1 VEQDWDAPAG
11 VLADWAASGGITVR
25 TLRVHAGDPFPA
37 VAPAGGERGYDA
49 VVVLGSEHT
58 AYDDTLPWLA
68 AELAFLDALLAREI
82 PVLGICFGGQLLAR
96 LLGGRLY
103 RLAVPEIGW
112 QQVTSRCEAI
122 AAGPWPSWHRD
133 AFTLPPGA
141 AELARNASCL
151 QAFSSGPHV
160 GVQFHPEA
168 TEPIV
173 ASWLAGSTPPPP
185 REVTGP
191 LFGAGSAGAWGQ
203 AAANAAVL
211 FSAWRDGS
219 LARSS
224 GAQRLT

>member
-11 VLADWAASGGITVR
+11 VLAGWAAAGGVALR
-25 TLRVHAGDPFPA
+25 TLRVHAGDPFP
-37 VAPAGGERGYDA
+37 VVSPGRRERGYDA

-58 AYDDTLPWLA
+58 AYDDSLPWLG
-68 AELAFLDALLAREI
+68 AELAFLGGLLAREI

-96 LLGGRLY
+96 LLGGGLY
-103 RLAVPEIGW
+103 RLDVPEIGW
-112 QQVTSRCEAI
+112 QQVTSHSEAI

-141 AELARNASCL
+141 TELAAGERCL
-151 QAFSSGPHV
+151 QAFSSGPHLA
-160 GVQFHPEA
+160 VQFHPEA

-173 ASWLAGSTPPPP
+173 ASWLAGSTSPPP

-191 LFGAGSAGAWGQ
+191 LFGAGAAPAWDQ
-203 AAANAAVL
+203 AAANAAEL

-219 LARSS
+219 LAREP
-224 GAQRLT
+224 GAQPFT